1 MKKIGMLMI
10 LLGIS
15 FSGYSQVKPYLQV
28 DVRQNFLT
36 QKIDFLDGPKVLSK
50 AEMQSIMAESTVE
63 IADLYRRSMAQQQ
76 IATIFAVAG
85 LATTLGTAV
94 YIISPQQQSS
104 QTSNLFWP
112 LLISSLALEIGGGIF
127 NRNSRNLAREAV
139 DSYNFGRSDQPI
151 YFEENRI
158 DIPLFS
164 HVVHF

>member
-76 IATIFAVAG
+76 IATIFAIAG

>member
-10 LLGIS
+10 LLWIS

-76 IATIFAVAG
+76 IATIFAIAG

>member
-76 IATIFAVAG
+76 IATIFAIAG
-85 LATTLGTAV
+85 LATTLGTVV